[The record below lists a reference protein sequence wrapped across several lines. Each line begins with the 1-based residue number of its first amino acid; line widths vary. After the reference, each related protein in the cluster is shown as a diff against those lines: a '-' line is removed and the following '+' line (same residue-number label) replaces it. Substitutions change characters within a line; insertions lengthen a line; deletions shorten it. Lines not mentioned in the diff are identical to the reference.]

1 MELRQSRALSTRHIL
16 PNSSQNGRLKFF
28 GSPAIP
34 KSGGLVYDK
43 SISVA
48 QSIFMQLKDFKNQF
62 LEYLEIE
69 KGKAGKTIENYG
81 HYLDRFLEW
90 SRVTD
95 PKNITEETVRGFRV
109 YLNRYE
115 DKKGQKLKKI
125 TQNYYIIALRSFLK
139 YLAKKDIK
147 TLSAEKVE
155 AGKVSRKEV
164 EFLEAEEV
172 ERILEAASGNSFK
185 ILRDRAMLELLFS
198 SGLRV
203 SELININRDKLDLKN
218 QEFTVRGKGDK
229 IRLVF
234 VSDSAKQA
242 LERYLDKRADIDPAL
257 FVRDVKALKKFETKK
272 PSFKIGESSALEKN
286 QDKTLRLTPRSVQ
299 RMVKFYAAKAGIIKD
314 VHPHTLRHSFATDLL
329 INGADIRSVQAMLG
343 HSSITTTQIYTHITN
358 QQLKEVH
365 KAFHARRRKK

>member
-1 MELRQSRALSTRHIL
+1 MDIKIL
-16 PNSSQNGRLKFF
+16 KT
-28 GSPAIP
+28 
-34 KSGGLVYDK
+34 
-43 SISVA
+43 
-48 QSIFMQLKDFKNQF
+48 QF

-69 KGKAGKTIENYG
+69 KGKAGKTIENYS
-81 HYLDRFLEW
+81 HYLERFLDW
-90 SRVTD
+90 SKVSD
-95 PKNITEETVRGFRV
+95 PKDITEETVRGFRV
-109 YLNRYE
+109 YLNRHE
-115 DKKGQKLKKI
+115 DKKGRKLKKI

-139 YLAKKDIK
+139 YLSKKDIK
-147 TLSAEKVE
+147 TLQAEKVE
-155 AGKVSRKEV
+155 VGKVSRKEV

-172 ERILEAASGNSFK
+172 ERILEAAGGNSFK
-185 ILRDRAMLELLFS
+185 VLRDRAMLELLFS

-234 VSDSAKQA
+234 VSDSAKRA
-242 LERYLDKRADIDPAL
+242 LEKYLDKRTDVDPAL
-257 FVRDVKALKKFETKK
+257 FVRDVKALKKFESKKDVGISK
-272 PSFKIGESSALEKN
+272 PSFKIGKSSALESRSGETATKS
-286 QDKTLRLTPRSVQ
+286 KEVSLRLTPRSVQ
-299 RMVKFYAAKAGIIKD
+299 RMVKYYAAKAGIIKD

-365 KAFHARRRKK
+365 KAFHARRRKKA